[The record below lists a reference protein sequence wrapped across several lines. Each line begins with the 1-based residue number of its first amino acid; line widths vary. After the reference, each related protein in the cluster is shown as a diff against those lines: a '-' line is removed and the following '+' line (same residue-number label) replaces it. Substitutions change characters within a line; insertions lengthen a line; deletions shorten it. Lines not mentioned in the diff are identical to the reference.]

1 MSRPRLVIP
10 GEDGTPLTFA
20 DLARETMERVIAKGA
35 TALVI
40 IYETRDTY
48 AAEAVPPSSALI
60 VGMLHE
66 YVTATSPDEG

>member
-10 GEDGTPLTFA
+10 GEDGAPLTFA
-20 DLARETMERVIAKGA
+20 EAARAAVDRVVAKGA

-40 IYETRDTY
+40 IYETADSY
-48 AAEAVPPSSALI
+48 AAEAVPHSSALI

-66 YVTATSPDEG
+66 YVTATSPEE